1 MDEWKRNFGSPLMM
15 QQPLVVGVR
24 SGWSGESGY
33 GCRVRMGP
41 VVMEVGDLS
50 NFMGQSIKSLGM
62 QSLRAFLELSFSGFS
77 AWRSIGSV

>member
-1 MDEWKRNFGSPLMM
+1 
-15 QQPLVVGVR
+15 
-24 SGWSGESGY
+24 
-33 GCRVRMGP
+33 MGP

-77 AWRSIGSV
+77 A